1 MKLESITAE
10 DVAAMEI
17 TVAEA
22 SEAGMGHLQSRAE
35 RAYAAGRCAA
45 SLKAAM
51 DALPEGNAEVLRAA
65 TEEAQC
71 LGFSDLKPA
80 EQAFKMLRRRE
91 GILEFQTDLNDAVLA
106 QDEARFE
113 QLLTEAKQFGFSAS
127 ELDEQ
132 ECRERLQRSKAA
144 AELEI
149 QELLVN
155 RSADLDAWRSMLAAS
170 NLPMASPLREVAK
183 AVCAAMEASDDLHLA
198 DSDRES
204 AKLESLHIGGR
215 QALTELEA
223 CLCNTQWSGERAN
236 PNLVAA
242 VVALREAL
250 EMAPTAA
257 QSASSAQAPYGG
269 MLDSALDPTPPGPI
283 GAAPPLFC
291 GAA

>member
-1 MKLESITAE
+1 MKLEAVSAE
-10 DVAAMEI
+10 DVAALE
-17 TVAEA
+17 VRVREA
-22 SEAGMGHLQSRAE
+22 SDAGRDHLQSLVE
-35 RAYAAGRCAA
+35 RAYAVGRCAA

-51 DALPEGNAEVLRAA
+51 DALPEGNAEVLQAA
-65 TEEAQC
+65 IEEAQC

-80 EQAFKMLRRRE
+80 VQAFETLRRRE
-91 GILEFQTDLNDAVLA
+91 RISEFQTDLNDAVLA

-183 AVCAAMEASDDLHLA
+183 AVCCH
-198 DSDRES
+198 
-204 AKLESLHIGGR
+204 GG
-215 QALTELEA
+215 
-223 CLCNTQWSGERAN
+223 
-236 PNLVAA
+236 
-242 VVALREAL
+242 
-250 EMAPTAA
+250 
-257 QSASSAQAPYGG
+257 
-269 MLDSALDPTPPGPI
+269 
-283 GAAPPLFC
+283 
-291 GAA
+291 